1 MIRSWEVSQTQQTRG
16 LFAHAISSSRK
27 TFPLLYQAFLH
38 VSTQISPPPEGP
50 LLSAQGAHCHRLR
63 SFADCPVEG
72 LSGLPLLGQGWRV
85 ETPRGA
91 QAPQEVLKKRL
102 RGKGCHSNTRLHPLQ
117 GHQWGKRGSLT
128 CKPTWLGLTCTP
140 QRQATRIRVHRHT
153 RSAIRWTCF
162 RSQTARASAR
172 AIRSIPS
179 LRPTRNQAPTMRTRG
194 PESPPLACQGR
205 DALGA
210 GPAAPPGKLRES
222 GRPPPHPPP
231 SSPSSASE
239 PSRAGAKPRAPR
251 ARAERVTESWRIRPA
266 STVRTDGEQTG
277 GRGSLLAAAAPP
289 WLSGPSFLSRHQ
301 PGEASCFLL
310 QPRVAWGGH
319 FLVECGLT
327 VLS

>member
-1 MIRSWEVSQTQQTRG
+1 MPLKHTPPPPSRPQIGVSADPPPANPPGWDSRARPSARG
-16 LFAHAISSSRK
+16 LGSGCTDTRAQPHA
-27 TFPLLYQAFLH
+27 
-38 VSTQISPPPEGP
+38 GP
-50 LLSAQGAHCHRLR
+50 V
-63 SFADCPVEG
+63 F
-72 LSGLPLLGQGWRV
+72 W
-85 ETPRGA
+85 
-91 QAPQEVLKKRL
+91 
-102 RGKGCHSNTRLHPLQ
+102 
-117 GHQWGKRGSLT
+117 
-128 CKPTWLGLTCTP
+128 
-140 QRQATRIRVHRHT
+140 
-153 RSAIRWTCF
+153 
-162 RSQTARASAR
+162 SQTARASTR
-172 AIRSIPS
+172 TIRSIPR

-194 PESPPLACQGR
+194 PESPPLARQGR
-205 DALGA
+205 GALGA

-266 STVRTDGEQTG
+266 STVRTDGERTG

-319 FLVECGLT
+319 FLVGCGLT
-327 VLS
+327 VQS